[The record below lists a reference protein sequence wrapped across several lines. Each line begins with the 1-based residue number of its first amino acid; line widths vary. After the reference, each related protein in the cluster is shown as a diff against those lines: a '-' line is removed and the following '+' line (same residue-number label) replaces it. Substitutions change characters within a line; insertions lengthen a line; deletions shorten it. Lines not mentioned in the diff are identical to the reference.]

1 MEIRVIIKFKTGEI
15 RDYLHVISVKL
26 SDAEIELVDYLGAR
40 DCFQLADIE
49 TSRICPK

>member
-15 RDYLHVISVKL
+15 KDYLNVISVKV
-26 SDAEIELVDYLGAR
+26 SDTEIELADFLGAR